1 MADHRH
7 RAAGRDLEIDA
18 VQDLAARVVAEA
30 HGFEADPRARHRERH
45 RSGPVL
51 HVAPLV
57 EQPEQP
63 LHVHQRLLELAVD
76 HAEQEQRRR
85 ELEQIGVDE
94 HEVADGELARHHA
107 RGRAPHH
114 RGDADRH
121 GHGLAEV
128 QHRERLLRHHARVL
142 ELAQA
147 LVVARRLVRL
157 VVEVLDRLVVEQR
170 VDRALVGARV
180 GLDRG
185 AEIARAPLGHRERPD
200 RVAGQRAERDQR
212 EAPVVAPRTAPP

>member
-1 MADHRH
+1 MADHRDG
-7 RAAGRDLEIDA
+7 AAGRDLEVDA

-30 HGFEADPRARHRERH
+30 HGLEADPRPRHRERH
-45 RSGPVL
+45 RAGPVL
-51 HVAPLV
+51 HVLPLV
-57 EQPEQP
+57 EQAEQP
-63 LHVHQRLLELAVD
+63 LHVRERLLDLAVD
-76 HAEQEQRRR
+76 HAEQEQRRG
-85 ELEQIGVDE
+85 ELQQVGVDE

-107 RGRAPHH
+107 GGGAPHH

-128 QHRERLLRHHARVL
+128 QHRERLLRLHARVL
-142 ELAQA
+142 ELAQV

-185 AEIARAPLGHRERPD
+185 AVEARAPFGDREGPE
-200 RVAGQRAERDQR
+200 RVAEPASRA
-212 EAPVVAPRTAPP
+212 